1 MGHLT
6 EHEAAS
12 TLGLCTGLQGKETQH
27 NTKNRKR
34 GRGWM
39 ERADVMQ
46 PPAARTPVLCGR

>member
-27 NTKNRKR
+27 KNRK
-34 GRGWM
+34 GGKGWM
-39 ERADVMQ
+39 ERADVMH
-46 PPAARTPVLCGR
+46 PPAARTPVLCSR